1 MNSSNHL
8 KIILFIISTMMLV
21 LVTSCDNKQ
30 PLFTQ
35 EEVEKAVLELE
46 NQALGYWTA
55 GNPSKFS
62 VNLAADASYF
72 DDINAHIRLDGIEE
86 IQEHFNSL
94 EGTIPPHEYEL
105 VDTRVQSFDNT
116 AILTLH
122 YAPTLDGVEYGP
134 TWKAT
139 SVYHY
144 NNDKWQ
150 VEHAHWSEIKSE

>member
-1 MNSSNHL
+1 ML
-8 KIILFIISTMMLV
+8 IL
-21 LVTSCDNKQ
+21 TSCNTKQ
-30 PLFTQ
+30 PSFTQ

-62 VNLAADASYF
+62 VNFATDASWF

-94 EGTIPPHEYEL
+94 EGAIPVHKYDL
-105 VDTRVQSFDNT
+105 VDTRVQSFGNI

-122 YAPTLDGVEYGP
+122 YAPTLDGVEYDP

-139 SVYHY
+139 SVYHH

-150 VEHAHWSEIKSE
+150 VVHAHWSEIKTE